1 MGSLR
6 ESGIF
11 TQPFYPQK
19 SGKNNHQTILQD
31 ILNCKNNITLLIA
44 AGYPIRNYPIPSNP
58 DKPVTLNCLHKIE

>member
-19 SGKNNHQTILQD
+19 SGKNNHQTIPKQGDFVNPL
-31 ILNCKNNITLLIA
+31 
-44 AGYPIRNYPIPSNP
+44 PSR
-58 DKPVTLNCLHKIE
+58 L